1 MPSNRNSGGNR
12 NSGSAGR
19 QVAND
24 RGPAGNTAPRTTT
37 ITAPARLSTGS
48 SSGGMGGAIA
58 AAGAN
63 VSKNEALKIAEQ
75 TGKSVAQVMAKAVD
89 KGATLGASLVNQFN
103 KGNLGP
109 NGQSV
114 TNFGNVP
121 IGMGVNGATTRAIA
135 SLQALQGLQMQ
146 PKTVYA
152 GYSTT
157 TTPAQGGTSP
167 RSGSWYTPGTT
178 TYNPI
183 VLPKGVVTGGAKA
196 PAAAAPAA
204 PAAPAKG
211 PVGEW
216 EESVNNSNQALIDSI
231 NAQIAANAEQA
242 QLYMGQID
250 SLMQSMNQ
258 ANQAGALQSITPYA
272 VTTSSVAPASGAQ
285 TTSAITPRKKP
296 TDTDL
301 SISPLVAAT
310 AGTGLN
316 IGI

>member
-19 QVAND
+19 
-24 RGPAGNTAPRTTT
+24 
-37 ITAPARLSTGS
+37 LSTGS
-48 SSGGMGGAIA
+48 SSGGMGRAIA

-183 VLPKGVVTGGAKA
+183 VLPKGVVTGGVK
-196 PAAAAPAA
+196 APAA
-204 PAAPAKG
+204 PAEPAEPAKG
-211 PVGEW
+211 PVANW
-216 EESVNNSNQALIDSI
+216 EESVNNSNQELINSI
-231 NAQIAANAEQA
+231 NAQIAANADQA

-258 ANQAGALQSITPYA
+258 ASQNGGLQSITPYA
-272 VTTSSVAPASGAQ
+272 VTSTSVDPASGAK